1 MDWLDVLARIE
12 RGEGDQTE
20 LKRELGDLGAVGR
33 AVCAFANSRG
43 GIVILGVNDAQKI
56 VGINM
61 AAEEVQE
68 RLTTFLQ
75 QGCSSPL
82 SARLGWYK
90 DPNGDVH
97 WIEVSPQRGSEP
109 LQYGGRVFVRRGRS
123 SVTPTPVELQELY
136 NIFGHVLTEERVIQ
150 DAGASDVDTDAFHKF
165 LQRQGLDTDT
175 APQPSGTDD
184 LRNRHVLADLGGEL
198 HPTLYGILAFGKHP
212 QKHPQTR
219 NFVVDCAAYGGED
232 RASDVLLV
240 SKVAGRMD
248 EQVKRS
254 VDWFSSLGRLEL
266 YRGLIRED
274 RHLLP
279 LKALRESLVNA
290 VAHRDY
296 AITGSKILLE
306 VFAQHVDVTSP
317 GGLPNHMS
325 VESVRAGGLPRSRN
339 EWMAHY
345 MVETGLM
352 EQRGRGW
359 PIMRKAMR
367 RFNGTEPDIT
377 QGGDGAFV
385 RVRFR
390 MGPPEGGGRDPVSR

>member
-12 RGEGDQTE
+12 RGEDDQTE
-20 LKRELGDLGAVGR
+20 FKSELDLRAVGK

-56 VGINM
+56 VGVSM
-61 AAEEVQE
+61 AVEKVQE

-75 QGCSSPL
+75 QGCSSQL
-82 SARLGWYK
+82 FAHLGWHK
-90 DPNGDVH
+90 DPDGVVH
-97 WIEVSPQRGSEP
+97 WIEVPPQRGFEP

-123 SVTPTPVELQELY
+123 SVQPSPVEIQDLY
-136 NIFGHVLTEERVIQ
+136 NTFGHVLTEERVIQ
-150 DAGASDVDTDAFHKF
+150 DAGASDVDMDAFRKF
-165 LQRQGLDTDT
+165 LQKQGLDID
-175 APQPSGTDD
+175 AEPQPSDTDD

-198 HPTLYGILAFGKHP
+198 HPTLYGILAFGKRP
-212 QKHPQTR
+212 QKYPQTR
-219 NFVVDCAAYGGED
+219 NFVIDCAVYGGDD

-240 SKVAGRMD
+240 SKVAGRID
-248 EQVKRS
+248 EQVKGS

-296 AITGSKILLE
+296 TITGSKILLE

-345 MVETGLM
+345 MVEMGLM

-359 PIMRKAMR
+359 PIMRKEMCQ
-367 RFNGTEPDIT
+367 FNGTEPDIV
-377 QGGDGAFV
+377 QESDGSSV

-390 MGPPEGGGRDPVSR
+390 MGSPEGS